1 MTSIFWGNFFPV
13 VFRFFTGFVFDFFV
27 FCADVSVAN
36 LSVPF
41 DTPVG
46 MHFIFCNKPFELHL
60 K

>member
-1 MTSIFWGNFFPV
+1 MTSIFGAIFFLLF
-13 VFRFFTGFVFDFFV
+13 FRFFTDFVFDFFV

>member
-1 MTSIFWGNFFPV
+1 MTSIFFGNFFPV
-13 VFRFFTGFVFDFFV
+13 VFGFFVDFVFDFV
-27 FCADVSVAN
+27 GFCSDVSVAN

-41 DTPVG
+41 DTPVS

>member
-1 MTSIFWGNFFPV
+1 MTSIFLGNFFPV
-13 VFRFFTGFVFDFFV
+13 VFRFFTDFVFDFFV
-27 FCADVSVAN
+27 FCADVSVTN

-41 DTPVG
+41 DTPVS

>member
-1 MTSIFWGNFFPV
+1 MTSIFFGNFFPV
-13 VFRFFTGFVFDFFV
+13 VFGFFVDFVFDFFV

-41 DTPVG
+41 DTPVS
-46 MHFIFCNKPFELHL
+46 MYFIFCNKPFELHL